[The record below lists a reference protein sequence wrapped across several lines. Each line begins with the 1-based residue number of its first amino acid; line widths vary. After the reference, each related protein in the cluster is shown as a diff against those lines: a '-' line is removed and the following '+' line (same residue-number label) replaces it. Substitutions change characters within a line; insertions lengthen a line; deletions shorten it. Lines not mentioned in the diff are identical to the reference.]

1 MELEIFNIQSEQQQQ
16 RDDDL
21 RSPLVSAVRANC
33 LRTANLLF
41 VEGTNL
47 GHQNR
52 QKTNAQNA
60 CNKLPVYSIST
71 RPVEVDTCTHW
82 VPIFLIAACVITF
95 PLDSLFHFVLT
106 LCGGFCYILRWRP
119 NTLPYRHLL
128 QKMAGAKTLAMHSGK

>member
-33 LRTANLLF
+33 LLLF

-95 PLDSLFHFVLT
+95 PLDSLFHFSSKHCALRNVLHCAAVFVT
-106 LCGGFCYILRWRP
+106 FCSGGLTHFLTVIFCRKWLER
-119 NTLPYRHLL
+119 
-128 QKMAGAKTLAMHSGK
+128 KC